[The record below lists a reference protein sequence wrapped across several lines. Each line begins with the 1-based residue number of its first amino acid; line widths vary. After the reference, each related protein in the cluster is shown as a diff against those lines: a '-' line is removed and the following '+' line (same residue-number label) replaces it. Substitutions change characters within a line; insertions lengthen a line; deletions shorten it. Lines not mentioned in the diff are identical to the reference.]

1 MTEFDVIAHYFSQ
14 NFPKRTDVILG
25 IGDDAALCSVP
36 NGMQLAVSIDT
47 LVEGVHF
54 PVTTS
59 PEDIGYKALAVNL
72 SDMAAMGATP
82 AWMTLALTC
91 PKVNE
96 TWLKRFSQGLLELAQ
111 SAQVSLIGGD
121 TTQGPLTITLQ
132 ISGFV
137 PIGQALRRDLAQPG
151 DGIYVTGTLGDAG
164 LGLALIQETEKI
176 SPKERETP
184 RCGPPLVVE
193 RLVSLSNH
201 VETWE
206 GDRVRAFWEEDRER
220 ALKFVKSRLNRPTPQ
235 LKIGQALRGI
245 ASSAIDISDGLVA
258 DLGHI
263 LKASSVGATLQL
275 ENLPLSNV
283 LHDYL
288 SLEQAWYFALSA
300 GDDYEL
306 CFTVPPNKEKALQ
319 EALETEIY
327 TRIGTIET
335 ESGLRCLDEKGQ
347 TFVPKRPGY
356 QHF

>member
-25 IGDDAALCSVP
+25 IGDDAALCTMP
-36 NGMQLAVSIDT
+36 FGMQLAVSIDT
-47 LVEGVHF
+47 LVECVHF
-54 PVTTS
+54 PITTP

-137 PIGQALRRDLAQPG
+137 PAGQALRRHGAQPG

-164 LGLALIQETEKI
+164 LGLALIQ
-176 SPKERETP
+176 
-184 RCGPPLVVE
+184 GPP
-193 RLVSLSNH
+193 SLL
-201 VETWE
+201 E
-206 GDRVRAFWEEDRER
+206 GARGMDRER
-220 ALKFVKSRLNRPTPQ
+220 EFVKSRLNRPRPR

-263 LKASSVGATLQL
+263 LNASGVGATLQL
-275 ENLPLSNV
+275 ENLPLSNA

-306 CFTVPPNKEKALQ
+306 CFTVPPSKEKVLQ
-319 EALETEIY
+319 DALETKTYI
-327 TRIGTIET
+327 RIGTIEK
-335 ESGLRCLDEKGQ
+335 ESGLRCLDGKGRA
-347 TFVPKRPGY
+347 FVPKRPGY